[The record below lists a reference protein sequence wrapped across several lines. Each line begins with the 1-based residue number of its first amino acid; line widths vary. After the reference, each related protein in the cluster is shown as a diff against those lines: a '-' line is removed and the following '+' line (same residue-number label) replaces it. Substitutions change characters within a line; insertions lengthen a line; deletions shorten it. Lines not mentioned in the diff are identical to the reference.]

1 MNAESKVIGI
11 DLGTT
16 NSVVAVMEG
25 DEPVVIPN
33 QEGGN
38 KTPSVVAFLD
48 DNECIVGE
56 IARRQAATNP
66 KRTIS
71 SIKRLM
77 GVDYEDI
84 EQWVDLLPFDV
95 VNHEEGGI
103 LIDVN
108 GFGYSPEQVS
118 ALVLKK
124 LKESADAYLEQDTT
138 QAVITVPAHFDD
150 NQRNATIEAARLAG
164 LEVLR
169 LLNEPTAAALAYGI
183 GKSSTKEEVIAVY
196 DFGGGTFDITVLE
209 ITDKTFEVLTT
220 TGDTHLG
227 GDDLDNT
234 IVGLIVEEFE
244 EEHGV
249 DLTSDPATLRR
260 LKEVAE
266 KAKCELSATAQ
277 TIISLPFISY
287 KDGQPLH
294 LDRPFTRDE
303 FEELVEPFINRT
315 VRCCKRALD
324 DAGLNRKDID
334 KVVMVGGSTRIPLV
348 QDAVEDFF
356 GLTPFKGVNP
366 DEVVALGAATQA
378 GVFAGNIEEVTLIDV
393 APHSLG
399 IEVKDG
405 KFSTIIEKNATIPIK
420 AAKNFTTTEE
430 NQSFVNIH
438 ILQGEND
445 EASENRSLG
454 KFSLTGIPPAPRGRP
469 RIRVTFFVNA
479 DGVMEISAEEL
490 GSGAAQ
496 TLTIVHS
503 ELDEGERRDRR
514 KARQRRTRGRSRKG
528 SGGGGRKLPAD
539 ATGVPTDMRGRAL
552 PGKRKGED
560 SQVSDPAEDK
570 EAFAVLGDT
579 DPGGAPTQRARQR
592 ASRDVVPL
600 EKSSEPKDPTA
611 SVAPEIEKEAVSF
624 PAPQRYG
631 TKSKPVEAPEPNISE
646 VEEEEIDP
654 PTVRAS
660 SSQVMRG
667 DMGGAGGNDGSGA
680 GLDDPTTRHHGEKSG
695 APADGDLNEEPTRLQ
710 TPPAKARKDHDK
722 KDITKVPTDRAT
734 VKKEPPTPRI
744 HGQDIPWP
752 EIVRRAMVFA
762 AEGRDTG
769 EAQAVYRKALDE
781 LAKGTWLTEGRFEVL
796 RARAHFHMML
806 GQAEEYRE
814 IMNKLILT
822 YAADFGG
829 ELLELQDKA
838 IERFVPLTSV
848 LQRDRARCFE
858 TMGNHTAACEDM
870 EQAHK
875 SDPIDSD
882 LHVLERLYRRRID
895 GSEDPAAKFKLVKI
909 LLRTNRIDDAVELLQ
924 ELQHTSAYE
933 TRAIKILGLCHW
945 QKNLHFLAWQ
955 KFKQLE
961 PTEEINDILFR
972 LAGDMESS
980 GQLNNAVTVYDHIAR
995 NASDYRDVQARIKK
1009 LHYRIKIQREES
1021 EDGAAEAILSD
1032 PRFTIIEEIN
1042 RGSMGI
1048 IYKARDKTLDEVVA
1062 LKVLNDY
1069 LCTDPTAVERFK
1081 REARAA
1087 KKLSH
1092 PYIVRIHDL
1101 YETGTKRFISMEY
1114 IEGTDLKR
1122 MLAERTHFSEEQLV
1136 YYFLQVADALSY
1148 AHRLNV
1154 IHRDI
1159 KPANIMITHEG
1170 EVKVTDFGIAKI
1182 LKSDEA
1188 TKSGTAVI
1196 GTPLYM
1202 APEQI
1207 TGEGV
1212 DARSDIYSL
1221 GIMMYELISGHPPF
1235 YLGNIEYHH
1244 IHTAPPPLPESVS
1257 PRLRQA
1263 IMRCMKK
1270 DPAERYQRVEDL
1282 FEDLKDGGGG

>member
-1 MNAESKVIGI
+1 MNSETKIIGI

-66 KRTIS
+66 KRTVS

-84 EQWVDLLPFDV
+84 EQWVDILPFEV
-95 VNHEEGGI
+95 VNHEEGGL

-108 GFGYSPEQVS
+108 GFGYSPEQIS

-124 LKESADAYLEQDTT
+124 LKESADAYLEQEST

-183 GKSSTKEEVIAVY
+183 GKSGNNEEIIAVY
-196 DFGGGTFDITVLE
+196 DFGGGTFDITILE
-209 ITDKTFEVLTT
+209 ITGKTFEVLTT

-227 GDDLDNT
+227 GDDLDNV

-266 KAKCELSATAQ
+266 KAKCELSSTSQ

-287 KDGQPLH
+287 KDEQPLH
-294 LDRPFTRDE
+294 LDRIITRDE
-303 FEELVEPFINRT
+303 FEELVEPFVNRT

-324 DAGLNRKDID
+324 DAGLNRKEIS

-405 KFSTIIEKNATIPIK
+405 KFSTIIERNATIPIK

-430 NQSFVNIH
+430 NQSFVNVH
-438 ILQGEND
+438 ILQGESED
-445 EASENRSLG
+445 ASENRSLG

-503 ELDEGERRDRR
+503 QLDEGERRDRR
-514 KARQRRTRGRSRKG
+514 RARNRRGRSR
-528 SGGGGRKLPAD
+528 SRRD
-539 ATGVPTDMRGRAL
+539 AGPKTALQQEPTNL
-552 PGKRKGED
+552 PGGMKGKALGKSKKDGTGTGEFP
-560 SQVSDPAEDK
+560 SSASER
-570 EAFAVLGDT
+570 FAVLGDT
-579 DPGGAPTQRARQR
+579 DPGSLPTQRAKSPV
-592 ASRDVVPL
+592 SREAVPL
-600 EKSSEPKDPTA
+600 NQVKKKDLKEEKPEAPVSSPSPTF
-611 SVAPEIEKEAVSF
+611 SS
-624 PAPQRYG
+624 PQRYG
-631 TKSKPVEAPEPNISE
+631 QATRSVEKPPADLPDEE
-646 VEEEEIDP
+646 VEVVDP
-654 PTVRAS
+654 PTVRA
-660 SSQVMRG
+660 RT
-667 DMGGAGGNDGSGA
+667 GAPVDDLRPEEKTQERVDPPTILNRPDGSF
-680 GLDDPTTRHHGEKSG
+680 E
-695 APADGDLNEEPTRLQ
+695 EEPTRIQ
-710 TPPAKARKDHDK
+710 PSPATIDFKDDVTGTREG
-722 KDITKVPTDRAT
+722 DAPPTDRVPITRSARGGSAL
-734 VKKEPPTPRI
+734 VGNVE
-744 HGQDIPWP
+744 WP
-752 EIVRRAMVFA
+752 DSALEAISLMSELDESVRAREIY
-762 AEGRDTG
+762 G
-769 EAQAVYRKALDE
+769 KALQE
-781 LAKGTWLTEGRFEVL
+781 LNQGTWLSEGRFEVL
-796 RARAHFHMML
+796 RLRAHLHLMIGNHGEFRDL
-806 GQAEEYRE
+806 VNQ
-814 IMNKLILT
+814 LIIS
-822 YAADFGG
+822 YAKDFGAEILG
-829 ELLELQDKA
+829 LLDDAIGRFPSLQPGL
-838 IERFVPLTSV
+838 R
-848 LQRDRARCFE
+848 RDRSRVFE
-858 TMGNHTAACEDM
+858 ATGKLTAACEDL
-870 EQAHK
+870 ETAYK
-875 SDPIDSD
+875 ADPDDND
-882 LHVLERLYRRRID
+882 LHSLERLYKSRID
-895 GSEDPAAKFKLVKI
+895 ESDDPAAKFKLVKI
-909 LLRTNRIDDAVELLQ
+909 YLRSNRLDEAIEILQ
-924 ELQHTSAYE
+924 DLQHSSAYE
-933 TRAIKILGLCHW
+933 TRATKILGLCHW

-955 KFKQLE
+955 KFKQL
-961 PTEEINDILFR
+961 PDSEEIRDILYR

-980 GQLNNAVTVYDHIAR
+980 GQLNNALIVYEHIAE
-995 NASDYRDVQARIKK
+995 SSPTYRDLEARLKK
-1009 LHYRIKIQREES
+1009 IRYRIKMRRAES
-1021 EDGAAEAILSD
+1021 TNSDADAILTD
-1032 PRFTIIEEIN
+1032 PRFNIIEEIN

-1048 IYKARDKTLDEVVA
+1048 IYKAHDKTLDEVVA

-1069 LCTDPTAVERFK
+1069 LCADPTAVERFK

-1101 YETGTKRFISMEY
+1101 YETGSKRFISMEY
-1114 IEGTDLKR
+1114 INGTDLKHL
-1122 MLAERTHFSEEQLV
+1122 LAERTHFSEDQLV

-1159 KPANIMITHEG
+1159 KPANIMITKEDT
-1170 EVKVTDFGIAKI
+1170 VKVTDFGIAKI
-1182 LKSDEA
+1182 LKSDDA

-1221 GIMMYELISGHPPF
+1221 GIMMYELVSGHPPF

-1244 IHTAPPPLPESVS
+1244 IHTAPPPLGDNIS
-1257 PRLRQA
+1257 PVVRHV
-1263 IMRCMKK
+1263 IMKCVEK
-1270 DPAERYQRVEDL
+1270 DPAKRYQRVEEL
-1282 FEDLKDGGGG
+1282 FEELKER